1 MHIRGCDVDFTCKP
15 STSRRYLDRSI
26 LVKVHDLAHVHH
38 IACIVIL
45 WEQWNTEADG
55 DINMHDFHTAARRI
69 IVRCMMKAEAE

>member
-1 MHIRGCDVDFTCKP
+1 
-15 STSRRYLDRSI
+15 
-26 LVKVHDLAHVHH
+26 VKVHDLAHVHH